1 MPLIIKL
8 LITFLS
14 GQRWLTLET
23 HCDYSRLCVR
33 SVCGPA
39 GRAVTLADLPLSRRV
54 SHCKGDDT
62 ELVSRRLKVMKT

>member
-14 GQRWLTLET
+14 GQRWLET
-23 HCDYSRLCVR
+23 HCDYSCLCVR

-39 GRAVTLADLPLSRRV
+39 GRAVTLADLPPSRRV
-54 SHCKGDDT
+54 SHCKGDDA